1 MNHFKDER
9 QVPKIIPN
17 DVLAYTYLPE
27 EEQMI
32 ARTIAKRLSGQIS
45 EKEYQDFLRALSDA
59 EKNKKKL

>member
-17 DVLAYTYLPE
+17 DVPAYTYLPE
-27 EEQMI
+27 EEKMI

-45 EKEYQDFLRALSDA
+45 EKDYQDFLRGLREAQ
-59 EKNKKKL
+59 KNKKKI

>member
-17 DVLAYTYLPE
+17 DVPAYTYLPE

-32 ARTIAKRLSGQIS
+32 AQTISKRLSGKIS
-45 EKEYQDFLRALSDA
+45 EKDYQDFLKALKDA
-59 EKNKKKL
+59 EKNKKKI